1 MSTTDLPAL
10 NATLNAISAVLLLC
24 GLWAI
29 RGGRKALHRKFM
41 IGALAASAIFLVT
54 YLWYHALHGS
64 TLFLRE
70 GPVRVVYFAILI
82 SHIILAA
89 INLPLVVLTAYR
101 AFIGDFERHKK
112 IARVTWVM
120 WMYVSV
126 TGVLVYLMLYRWF
139 PGKA

>member
-70 GPVRVVYFAILI
+70 GPVRMVYFAILI

>member
-29 RGGRKALHRKFM
+29 RGGRKELHRKFM

>member
-1 MSTTDLPAL
+1 MSTTDLPAV
-10 NATLNAISAVLLLC
+10 NASLNAISALLLLL
-24 GLWAI
+24 GFWAI
-29 RGGRKALHRKFM
+29 KSGRRETHRKFM
-41 IGALAASAIFLVT
+41 IGALATSAIFLVT
-54 YLWYHALHGS
+54 YLWYHAVHGS

-70 GPVRVVYFAILI
+70 GPIRVVYFVILI

-89 INLPLVVLTAYR
+89 INLPLVVLTAFR
-101 AFIGDFERHKK
+101 AFRGEFDRHKK
-112 IARVTWVM
+112 IARVTWGL